1 MNEDLFETISKI
13 DKDGRLGY
21 EECAKLYRFWA
32 LGRRLVERIV
42 SKAFSVPREISFGDD
57 APPEIAE
64 RFERVAKEVEQEK
77 AIRQAII
84 LSRIFGQSVLYLQ
97 SDKSDLSEQLT
108 PSNAQSGKMKFKA
121 GDPLAVQIVVNQNP
135 QSLKFLSPESVVIG
149 GNRINPQRAYVAMN
163 GIPMYLQYQSSAFA
177 YSGRSVFE
185 NQLPI
190 IRVWAQTLRSMGR
203 MADRASAVYAFF
215 REFKKGG
222 LSANA
227 AKQSLECVKSI
238 SETGGVAMGSDDR
251 IDFPTTGGI
260 GDLDQLMQRI
270 EREVVTA
277 SDTPLSVLLDERLA
291 NGFGNGTEDFK
302 TIIQD
307 INEFRENYVKPLYDF
322 SDTFVMW
329 RAFDNAF
336 LSEIINEEGS
346 TYRGH
351 TPKSLRNELM
361 KNFSFEFGN
370 LYPASRKEEAETKSV
385 LLDVAAKAVSVG
397 VVSSDIQEFI
407 NSENILGKE
416 VEVATPLLFDGD
428 EGDEAGV

>member
-1 MNEDLFETISKI
+1 MNEDLFDTIAKI

-42 SKAFSVPREISFGDD
+42 SKSFSVPREISFGDD

-77 AIRQAII
+77 AIRQALI

-97 SDKSDLSEQLT
+97 SDKSELSEQLT
-108 PSNAQSGKMKFKA
+108 PANAQSGKMKFKA
-121 GDPLAVQIVVNQNP
+121 GDPLAVNIVVNQNP
-135 QSLKFLSPESVVIG
+135 QSLKFLSPESVRIG
-149 GNRINPQRAYVAMN
+149 GNKINPQRAYVAMN
-163 GIPMYLQYQSSAFA
+163 GVPMYLQFQPSAFA

-227 AKQSLECVKSI
+227 AKRSLECVKTI
-238 SETGGVAMGSDDR
+238 SETGGVAMGGDDR
-251 IDFPTTGGI
+251 IDFPTTSGI

-291 NGFGNGTEDFK
+291 NGFGNGSEDFK

-307 INEFRENYVKPLYDF
+307 INEFRDNYVKPLYDF

-336 LSEIINEEGS
+336 LSEIISEEGS
-346 TYRGH
+346 VYKGH
-351 TPKSLRNELM
+351 TPKSLRNELI

-370 LYPASRKEEAETKSV
+370 LYPASKKEEAETKSI

-407 NSENILGKE
+407 NSENVLGKE
-416 VEVATPLLFDGD
+416 VEVTTPLEPID
-428 EGDEAGV
+428 EEEDLIV